1 MILPS
6 LRTGLFALAF
16 SSLLSLPFAS
26 SVCAETGEA
35 RGATMVR
42 DHAAASGKVVDR
54 IAARAK
60 LTILDFS
67 ADGGWVHVRTESGHE
82 GWVPVSTVR
91 TKDGS
96 SAAVA
101 AAEGPAAAVA
111 KDDSLAKR
119 RNVRGEAWVSK
130 SKYHDDDNKMTV
142 VATKAELYGRPVA
155 AGTVLGLVRR
165 GEIVQFV
172 RKSSDKKW
180 VQIDIGAGEL
190 AWVDSRAV
198 RMGADMGSEPPSRE
212 ERRDDRRDEPAP
224 TPSKRRGD
232 APSPEEVRRDDR
244 GRDDRTRDADRERE
258 ERDRRD
264 REDRDRRDREDR
276 DRRDR
281 DERAERS
288 ERAER
293 DRGHDRDRDRDR
305 DRDTTRRARDD
316 DDRDDRD
323 REERRKRRRA
333 DERSDS
339 KHGPNY
345 VDATVK
351 VGFGKVGEVVR
362 TNGTTTNYLANYKQL
377 TTGLAIGAQLGYGRA
392 LTSKLRL
399 HLDFKY
405 TVVAL
410 GSVLYTASDS
420 STTKLQIFDQNIGG
434 GVAFG
439 GFFDVAGGID
449 LRLRVGVD
457 AWIDAL
463 SASNPPLAISQD
475 IVLGMAIGGQLAMP
489 APIMIGGRPLGF
501 RVKLGAI
508 APATRIQQTNLI
520 TTPHNT
526 TIGGYVGGAIFFG
539 LVDHPHK
546 GQLHLEL
553 AYDFSFAFSHFSG
566 ACKTTTLTSRQC
578 RDDTVD
584 DANYSSAQH
593 IGTLGLYYQY

>member
-54 IAARAK
+54 IAVRAK

-67 ADGGWVHVRTESGHE
+67 ADGGWVHVRTKSGHE

-111 KDDSLAKR
+111 EDDSLAKR

-165 GEIVQFV
+165 GETVQFV
-172 RKSSDKKW
+172 RKSADKKW

-232 APSPEEVRRDDR
+232 APSPEEVRPLVVSLNRLFDLVQAQVEGQR
-244 GRDDRTRDADRERE
+244 RFVADA
-258 ERDRRD
+258 
-264 REDRDRRDREDR
+264 
-276 DRRDR
+276 
-281 DERAERS
+281 A
-288 ERAER
+288 
-293 DRGHDRDRDRDR
+293 H
-305 DRDTTRRARDD
+305 
-316 DDRDDRD
+316 
-323 REERRKRRRA
+323 
-333 DERSDS
+333 
-339 KHGPNY
+339 
-345 VDATVK
+345 
-351 VGFGKVGEVVR
+351 
-362 TNGTTTNYLANYKQL
+362 QL
-377 TTGLAIGAQLGYGRA
+377 RM
-392 LTSKLRL
+392 
-399 HLDFKY
+399 
-405 TVVAL
+405 
-410 GSVLYTASDS
+410 
-420 STTKLQIFDQNIGG
+420 
-434 GVAFG
+434 
-439 GFFDVAGGID
+439 
-449 LRLRVGVD
+449 
-457 AWIDAL
+457 
-463 SASNPPLAISQD
+463 PLAGLQTQ
-475 IVLGMAIGGQLAMP
+475 VEAWAQMANSR
-489 APIMIGGRPLGF
+489 RPNCL
-501 RVKLGAI
+501 
-508 APATRIQQTNLI
+508 N
-520 TTPHNT
+520 
-526 TIGGYVGGAIFFG
+526 
-539 LVDHPHK
+539 
-546 GQLHLEL
+546 
-553 AYDFSFAFSHFSG
+553 
-566 ACKTTTLTSRQC
+566 
-578 RDDTVD
+578 
-584 DANYSSAQH
+584 QH
-593 IGTLGLYYQY
+593 